1 LTIGYESRKKT
12 NVVSNNINF
21 SIEKGRLIFILG
33 KNGIGKSTLLKTI
46 SKTIPSIAGTIL
58 CNGIKIKT
66 LPEQQLATQLSL
78 VLTESLPESL
88 LTVYELVALGR
99 QPYTNWV
106 DTLSDIDKEAVK
118 KALIQTETLHLQ
130 NKPFLELSDGQLQR
144 VLIARTLAQNTDIII
159 LDEPTAHLDMHHT
172 VNVFELLKK
181 MVQEQQKTII
191 ISSHEI
197 NLALQ
202 LADDIILFTE
212 DKVYKN
218 TPKNLIKDNIFD
230 KLFSSEYISFNSNL
244 QQFTFSK
251 G

>member
-1 LTIGYESRKKT
+1 MTIGYESRKKT

>member
-66 LPEQQLATQLSL
+66 LSEQQLATQLSL

>member
-1 LTIGYESRKKT
+1 
-12 NVVSNNINF
+12 
-21 SIEKGRLIFILG
+21 
-33 KNGIGKSTLLKTI
+33 
-46 SKTIPSIAGTIL
+46 
-58 CNGIKIKT
+58 
-66 LPEQQLATQLSL
+66 

>member
-1 LTIGYESRKKT
+1 MTIGYESRKKT

-66 LPEQQLATQLSL
+66 LSEQQLATQLSL

>member
-66 LPEQQLATQLSL
+66 LSEQQLATQLSL

-202 LADDIILFTE
+202 LADDIILFIE